1 MELKTMH
8 SQPLNE
14 RISALMDGD
23 LPAAELDALL
33 TELAQQDSF
42 ANDWH
47 LYHVAGDVMRSS
59 RLAPQRA
66 ELDFLAR
73 LELRLVQE
81 TVELP
86 RILQPPPL
94 STGEPARTSANGPWR
109 WAVGVTFT
117 VLVGVVSVGM
127 WRSNVSVSSPQ
138 LASATAPNAVTAS
151 LPVPSV
157 MLRDPE
163 LDALMAAHQQ
173 LGGHSAWQMPSG
185 FLRNATYER
194 PAR

>member
-1 MELKTMH
+1 M
-8 SQPLNE
+8 
-14 RISALMDGD
+14 
-23 LPAAELDALL
+23 
-33 TELAQQDSF
+33 AQQDAS

-47 LYHVAGDVMRSS
+47 IYHLVGDVMRSNQ
-59 RLAPQRA
+59 LAPQRA

-81 TVELP
+81 VVEQP
-86 RILQPPPL
+86 SMLQPPPL
-94 STGEPARTSANGPWR
+94 STVSPPRMRASANGPWR
-109 WAVGVTFT
+109 WAMGVTFT
-117 VLVGVVSVGM
+117 LLVGVVSVGM
-127 WRSNVSVSSPQ
+127 WEAVEPVSSPQ
-138 LASATAPNAVTAS
+138 LALEAAPSAESAS
-151 LPVPSV
+151 AQAPSV
-157 MLRDPE
+157 MLRDPG

>member
-1 MELKTMH
+1 MH

-14 RISALMDGD
+14 RISALMDGN
-23 LPAAELDALL
+23 LTAAELDALL
-33 TELAQQDSF
+33 AEMAQQDAS

-47 LYHVAGDVMRSS
+47 IYHLVGDVMRSNQ
-59 RLAPQRA
+59 LAPQRA

-81 TVELP
+81 VVEQP
-86 RILQPPPL
+86 SMLQPPPL
-94 STGEPARTSANGPWR
+94 STVAPPRMRASANGPWR
-109 WAVGVTFT
+109 WAMGVTFT
-117 VLVGVVSVGM
+117 LLVGVVSVGM
-127 WRSNVSVSSPQ
+127 WDAVAPVSSPQ
-138 LASATAPNAVTAS
+138 LALEAAPSAESAS
-151 LPVPSV
+151 AQAPSV
-157 MLRDPE
+157 MLRDPG

>member
-1 MELKTMH
+1 MNTQ

-33 TELAQQDSF
+33 DDMAKQDSS

-47 LYHVAGDVMRSS
+47 LYHLAGDVLRSS
-59 RLAPQRA
+59 ALAPQRA
-66 ELDFLAR
+66 DLAFWGR
-73 LELRLVQE
+73 LEQRLAQE
-81 TVELP
+81 GGSPAVL
-86 RILQPPPL
+86 LQPVRPA
-94 STGEPARTSANGPWR
+94 STRQAPQRAPANGPWR
-109 WAVGVTFT
+109 WVAGATFT
-117 VLVGVVSVGM
+117 VLVGVLSISM
-127 WRSNVSVSSPQ
+127 WEAVAPASAPQ
-138 LASATAPNAVTAS
+138 LAVAPAQNVA
-151 LPVPSV
+151 PVALQAPAV

>member
-1 MELKTMH
+1 MNTQ

-33 TELAQQDSF
+33 EDMAKQDSS

-47 LYHVAGDVMRSS
+47 LYHLAGDVLRSS
-59 RLAPQRA
+59 ALAPQRA
-66 ELDFLAR
+66 DLAFLGR
-73 LELRLVQE
+73 LEQRLAQE
-81 TVELP
+81 GGSPAVL
-86 RILQPPPL
+86 LQPVRPA
-94 STGEPARTSANGPWR
+94 STGQAPQRAPANGPWR
-109 WAVGVTFT
+109 WLVGATFT
-117 VLVGVVSVGM
+117 VLVGVLSISM
-127 WRSNVSVSSPQ
+127 WEAVAPASAPQ
-138 LASATAPNAVTAS
+138 LAVAPAPDAV
-151 LPVPSV
+151 PVALQAPAV
-157 MLRDPE
+157 MLRAPE

>member
-1 MELKTMH
+1 MNTH

-33 TELAQQDSF
+33 ADLAQQDSS

-47 LYHVAGDVMRSS
+47 LYHLAGDVLRSQALAPHRADLAFWGRLEQ
-59 RLAPQRA
+59 RLA
-66 ELDFLAR
+66 L
-73 LELRLVQE
+73 E
-81 TVELP
+81 TVVFPVVSQLGRGLP
-86 RILQPPPL
+86 VTTPL
-94 STGEPARTSANGPWR
+94 GHSSANGLWR
-109 WAVGVTFT
+109 WVAGATFA
-117 VLVGVVSVGM
+117 VLVGMVSVGM
-127 WRSNVSVSSPQ
+127 WWTAAPTSPSQ
-138 LASATAPNAVTAS
+138 LAV
-151 LPVPSV
+151 VPSPALDTAALQAPTV

-173 LGGHSAWQMPSG
+173 MGGHSAWQMPSG